1 MTEHE
6 RQVLRFIYGRGL
18 VFSIQPERVSES
30 IRMLLENGLIERGRD
45 PDEDAGSNVYRITSW
60 GRVVLGVDELAVQ

>member
-18 VFSIQPERVSES
+18 EFSLQPDQISASTR
-30 IRMLLENGLIERGRD
+30 ILLENGLIERGRD
-45 PDEDAGSNVYRITSW
+45 PADDAGSSVYSVMEW
-60 GRVVLGVDELAVQ
+60 GRTVLGVHEQIAQ

>member
-18 VFSIQPERVSES
+18 AFSIQPERVSEF
-30 IRMLLENGLIERGRD
+30 IRVLLANGLIERGRD
-45 PDEDAGSNVYRITSW
+45 IDEEAGSTVYRITAW
-60 GRVVLGVDELAVQ
+60 GHVVLGVGEQVVQ

>member
-18 VFSIQPERVSES
+18 EFSLQPDQVSAS
-30 IRMLLENGLIERGRD
+30 TRILLENGLIERGRD
-45 PDEDAGSNVYRITSW
+45 PADDAGSSVYRVTEW
-60 GRVVLGVDELAVQ
+60 GRAVLGVKDLASH

>member
-18 VFSIQPERVSES
+18 EFSLQPDRVSAS
-30 IRMLLENGLIERGRD
+30 TRILLENRLIERGRD
-45 PDEDAGSNVYRITSW
+45 PDEEAGSTVYRVTEW
-60 GRVVLGVDELAVQ
+60 GLAVLGVREQVTQ